1 MPFSIN
7 IPELPTL
14 LAALAAYPEIAQPI
28 LEDASNA
35 ALLSLI
41 PYLASY
47 PPKPA
52 QSTYR
57 RSGTLGRTWA
67 SARPAFT
74 PISSGFEGSVG
85 NPTPYAIYAQG
96 EFQPP
101 WMEHWQTDEDV
112 VGAHRADMEAYFETA
127 LQRIVEAI
135 DVKV

>member
-1 MPFSIN
+1 MSFSID
-7 IPELPTL
+7 IPELPAL

-28 LEDASNA
+28 LADASNA

-52 QSTYR
+52 LSSYR
-57 RSGTLGRTWA
+57 RTGTLGRTWA

-74 PISSGFEGSVG
+74 PISSGFEGSIG
-85 NPTPYAIYAQG
+85 NATPYAIYAQG

-101 WMEHWQTDEDV
+101 WMEHWQTTDDV
-112 VGAHRADMEAYFETA
+112 LADHQADVEAYFESA
-127 LQRIVEAI
+127 LQRIVEKI
-135 DVKV
+135 DGSI